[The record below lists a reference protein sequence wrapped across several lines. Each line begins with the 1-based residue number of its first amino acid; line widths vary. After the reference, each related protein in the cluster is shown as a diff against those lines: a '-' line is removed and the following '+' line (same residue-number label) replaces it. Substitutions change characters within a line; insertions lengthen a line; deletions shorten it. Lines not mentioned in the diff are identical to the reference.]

1 MVRNERF
8 SEDFQ
13 LAVKSLV
20 ELVSA
25 NIIQKYKEMPVET
38 RAANKALA
46 HFLKVCEIFY
56 AFEIYHNIT
65 LSLFD
70 IRNKLRFY
78 YRLGKVM

>member
-20 ELVSA
+20 ELVST

-46 HFLKVCEIFY
+46 HFLKVKNVLCLQ
-56 AFEIYHNIT
+56 NIVCT
-65 LSLFD
+65 IPLLFV
-70 IRNKLRFY
+70 
-78 YRLGKVM
+78 LGIKN